1 MLAYKP
7 MERIYNNKNYL
18 IQSKKTKRKGKLK
31 NLEQMRKQ
39 EQNGRFKSNH
49 ISNTLNVIV

>member
-39 EQNGRFKSNH
+39 KQNGRFKSNH

>member
-39 EQNGRFKSNH
+39 EHNGRFKSNH